1 MQKTKS
7 MHSSIASF
15 RFFTSSATASLLLLV
30 GFAVSPL
37 SAEANAPIQAAHSA
51 VQPTAISALGKLK
64 VRGLSSHD
72 GYARSAFSDGWG
84 DLGSCDLRN
93 YILQRDLTN
102 ITWRSGETCIVA
114 SGTLKDPYTGKVINF
129 VRGVS
134 TSLTVQIDHVVALS
148 NAWSTGASAMSA
160 SVRYKIYN
168 DPLNLLAVDGPT
180 NGQKSDS
187 DAASWLP
194 PNRAY
199 RCAYVSRQIAVKS
212 KYRLWV
218 TGVEKTAMLGV
229 LKTCPAF
236 KIPAN

>member
-1 MQKTKS
+1 M
-7 MHSSIASF
+7 
-15 RFFTSSATASLLLLV
+15 
-30 GFAVSPL
+30 
-37 SAEANAPIQAAHSA
+37 
-51 VQPTAISALGKLK
+51 
-64 VRGLSSHD
+64 RGLSSHD

-84 DLGSCDLRN
+84 DLGACDLRN

-114 SGTLKDPYTGKVINF
+114 SGTLKDPYTGKVIDF

-134 TSLTVQIDHVVALS
+134 TSLAVQIDHVVALS
-148 NAWSTGASAMSA
+148 NAWSTGASTMSA

-218 TGVEKTAMLGV
+218 TGAEKTAMLGV
-229 LKTCPAF
+229 LKSCPAF